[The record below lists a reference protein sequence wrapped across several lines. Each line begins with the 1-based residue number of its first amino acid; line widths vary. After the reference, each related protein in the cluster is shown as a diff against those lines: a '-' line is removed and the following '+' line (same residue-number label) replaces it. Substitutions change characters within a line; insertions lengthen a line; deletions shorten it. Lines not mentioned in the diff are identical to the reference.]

1 MAKLL
6 ALPVALGV
14 ACAVVQPAAAQQ
26 TRPLV
31 QPPEFGIDQW
41 TTEDGLTQN
50 SVNAIAQAPGGYLW
64 VGTFG
69 GLMRFDGTSFRL
81 QERVDSAGR
90 HVDRVLSLAVGPD
103 SVLWIGTENG
113 LLRYKHNRYRLYTTA
128 DGLADNTIPSLHVD
142 RTGALWIGAQRG
154 GITRYAEGQFQTFR
168 EIDGVPFDFVNS
180 FVEDGDG
187 TLWVNTVDRFVAMR
201 RETSVMHEW
210 PATSGLGA
218 RRTCLC
224 D

>member
-1 MAKLL
+1 
-6 ALPVALGV
+6 
-14 ACAVVQPAAAQQ
+14 
-26 TRPLV
+26 
-31 QPPEFGIDQW
+31 
-41 TTEDGLTQN
+41 
-50 SVNAIAQAPGGYLW
+50 
-64 VGTFG
+64 
-69 GLMRFDGTSFRL
+69 MRFDGTSFRL

-90 HVDRVLSLAVGPD
+90 HIDRVLSLAVGPD

-187 TLWVNTVDRFVAMR
+187 TLWVNTAQVRGGL
-201 RETSVMHEW
+201 SVVQA
-210 PATSGLGA
+210 PRAPLDLGPLPHVVVSIHVGKHLLRIQLDLDHA
-218 RRTCLC
+218 
-224 D
+224 